1 MRKPP
6 SKPQTKTM
14 GKKVGQYDN
23 QFEIVLKKMVG
34 NNNARRIM
42 ARPSAMKRA
51 YSMYLQGKLADIT
64 PDEILF

>member
-1 MRKPP
+1 MRTP
-6 SKPQTKTM
+6 SKPQTRTM

-51 YSMYLQGKLADIT
+51 YSMYLQGRLADIR

>member
-1 MRKPP
+1 VKKVP
-6 SKPQTKTM
+6 KIKKTM

-42 ARPSAMKRA
+42 TRPSAMKRA